1 MAQLLGPDGEP
12 IRRELLTREIAG
24 PELTG
29 VRQPLG
35 GHPSDGLTPA
45 RLAGLL
51 RDAEQENPERYLELA
66 EDMEEKETQYL
77 TVLGVRKRAVA
88 QLEITVEPAS
98 DSADDIANKDLVELA
113 LNRDSLEDELFDILD
128 AIGKGFSL
136 TEIVW
141 ETSEKQWMP
150 KAMNWVDPRW
160 VQFDR
165 RDMRTPLLKT
175 MDGGTMP
182 LPWAKFVWCQI
193 KAKSGIPVRSGLARP
208 IAWCYLFKNFDIK
221 GWLQFA
227 EVYGQPIR
235 VGKHH
240 AGATAEERRQLLRAV
255 AGIGRDAAA
264 IIPQGMEIDFI
275 EAANK
280 SSASDFYERLARYM
294 DQSISKLVLGQ
305 TTTTDAIS
313 GGHAVGREHND
324 VRGDIERAD
333 AKTLA
338 AILNAS
344 YVRPLIDLNRGPQKA
359 YPKIR
364 IGRTEQVDVA
374 GITSALG
381 TLVPLG
387 LKVSA
392 KDVRAKVGIAE
403 PESDDDLLQPHT
415 APAAPEDR
423 PPAPPAENRPVALQA
438 RRGNAVAGD
447 VVDDLTARMM
457 EADGWEMV
465 ADPLIDPIRQLL
477 DRSHTEE
484 DFINGLESLLKEMDD
499 APLQEKLARA
509 GFILRMGT
517 TLGAVE

>member
-1 MAQLLGPDGEP
+1 M
-12 IRRELLTREIAG
+12 
-24 PELTG
+24 
-29 VRQPLG
+29 
-35 GHPSDGLTPA
+35 
-45 RLAGLL
+45 
-51 RDAEQENPERYLELA
+51 
-66 EDMEEKETQYL
+66 
-77 TVLGVRKRAVA
+77 
-88 QLEITVEPAS
+88 
-98 DSADDIANKDLVELA
+98 
-113 LNRDSLEDELFDILD
+113 
-128 AIGKGFSL
+128 
-136 TEIVW
+136 
-141 ETSEKQWMP
+141 
-150 KAMNWVDPRW
+150 
-160 VQFDR
+160 
-165 RDMRTPLLKT
+165 
-175 MDGGTMP
+175 
-182 LPWAKFVWCQI
+182 
-193 KAKSGIPVRSGLARP
+193 
-208 IAWCYLFKNFDIK
+208 
-221 GWLQFA
+221 
-227 EVYGQPIR
+227 
-235 VGKHH
+235 
-240 AGATAEERRQLLRAV
+240 
-255 AGIGRDAAA
+255 
-264 IIPQGMEIDFI
+264 
-275 EAANK
+275 
-280 SSASDFYERLARYM
+280 
-294 DQSISKLVLGQ
+294 LGQ

-423 PPAPPAENRPVALQA
+423 PPAPAAENQPVALQA

-484 DFINGLESLLKEMDD
+484 DFINGLETLLKEMDD
-499 APLQEKLARA
+499 APLREKLARA
-509 GFILRMGT
+509 GFALRVAT
-517 TLGAVE
+517 ALGAVE